1 MLSCQT
7 VEIAGW
13 IGGAVCLGIVIP
25 IVLGANAFSDYCESV
40 ARMQGRYAEI
50 DSPEYSGEGYSNYQS
65 EIFEMIWERGYL
77 QFDDPTLRQ
86 RGNFIRQRYHMG
98 TVWLVV
104 VLLLFVVPALT
115 RQSWAA
121 C

>member
-1 MLSCQT
+1 
-7 VEIAGW
+7 
-13 IGGAVCLGIVIP
+13 
-25 IVLGANAFSDYCESV
+25 
-40 ARMQGRYAEI
+40 MQGRYAEI

-98 TVWLVV
+98 TVWLGV